1 MEKNLQKIRRNV
13 RNDAAS
19 AYLSGVSDMTFN
31 VQSDF
36 TSVGYLKLPDEEL
49 DRLYAKNWMVRR
61 ICEGF
66 AKDLTAKGVNW
77 KLSAEDSELL
87 EREFKRLKVW
97 SLLTEAITFA
107 RLYGG
112 SLLVIDMADASHKD
126 ALNPD
131 GTLYGFRVFDRTE
144 VTPSPEIVEY
154 GPKAGTSV
162 NYDVSSRIGS
172 MASFKVNESR
182 SIRFVGARCTHRRTI
197 ELNNWGDSVITAAN
211 NALQQYGCSLE
222 CSLELL
228 KRCYLR
234 FLGIQNFWQGL
245 QDDDTASFIGQA
257 IKMINEAQNSSSLTV
272 AGADDVFQSQSYSF
286 AGIRDVLI
294 TFSEQVAGATGYPIV
309 KLFGMSPSGFST
321 GESDL
326 ANYYD
331 NLVSEQEDQLRE
343 PITRIAQLI
352 LESAGRK
359 NVNVDFD
366 FVPFKQESTGE
377 KIVNA
382 QNAVNTILAV
392 HGAGLIN
399 DQRALEEIS
408 ALSEKTGIFSTV
420 TPNDIDSLAEV
431 MPPAIDL
438 SGTGYGE

>member
-1 MEKNLQKIRRNV
+1 MAKNIQKVRQNV

-19 AYLSGVSDMTFN
+19 AYLSGVGNTFN

-36 TSVGYLKLPDEEL
+36 TSQGYLKLPDTEL
-49 DRLYAKNWMVRR
+49 ERLYVQNWMVRR

-77 KLSAEDSELL
+77 KLNADDSELL
-87 EREFKRLKVW
+87 EREFRRLKVW

-112 SLLVIDMADASHKD
+112 SLLVIDMADDESEKS
-126 ALNPD
+126 LNSN

-144 VTPSPEIVEY
+144 VTPSADVVQY
-154 GPKAGTSV
+154 GPAAGTPVLYSV
-162 NYDVSSRIGS
+162 ASRIGNLRP
-172 MASFKVNESR
+172 FDVNATR
-182 SIRFVGARCTHRRTI
+182 AIRFVGARCSHRRVI
-197 ELNNWGDSVITAAN
+197 ELENWGDSVITAAN
-211 NALQQYGCSLE
+211 NALQQYGSSLE

-272 AGADDVFQSQSYSF
+272 ADANDIFQSQSYSF

-352 LESAGRK
+352 LESKGRQ
-359 NVNVDFD
+359 NVTVDFD
-366 FVPFKQESTGE
+366 FVPFKQESTSE
-377 KIVNA
+377 KISNA

-420 TPNDIDSLAEV
+420 SPSDIDALAEV

-438 SGTGYGE
+438 NGETYGT